1 MKSTSVRDVMSTDV
15 VTVRSFVPFRRV
27 AAVMLGRGI
36 GAVPVVDSMGHAIG
50 VISRTDLIAKEA
62 ATARDQSELWELLSR
77 RGRRAQ
83 VRGDATTAGRL
94 MTTSLVTVK
103 PDTDAA
109 RAAYLM
115 ERHAVTHLPVVDDR
129 NVVVGIVSRS
139 DLLHAYLHDDN
150 EIRADV
156 VRSFEDGI
164 PEPHREKIEV
174 RVAEGVVTLSGSV
187 ESRYAAHAVRHA
199 RLVRGVVDVIDELD
213 RRDDETAGVDTF
225 TPGPL
230 F

>member
-1 MKSTSVRDVMSTDV
+1 MKSTAVRDVMSTDV

-27 AAVMLGRGI
+27 AAVMLNRGI

-62 ATARDQSELWELLSR
+62 ATAQGQSELWELLSR

-83 VRGDATTAGRL
+83 QRGDATTAGRL
-94 MTTSLVTVK
+94 MTTTLVTVK

-129 NVVVGIVSRS
+129 YVVVGIVSRS
-139 DLLHAYLHDDN
+139 DLLHAYLRDDD
-150 EIRADV
+150 EIREDV
-156 VRSFEDGI
+156 LRGLEEGI
-164 PEPHREKIEV
+164 PEPQREKIAV
-174 RVAEGVVTLSGSV
+174 RVTEGVVILSGTA
-187 ESRYAAHAVRHA
+187 ENRHAAHAVRHA
-199 RLVRGVVDVIDELD
+199 RLVRGVVDVIDEVD
-213 RRDDETAGVDTF
+213 RHDDEAMQVGPF
-225 TPGPL
+225 TGPL